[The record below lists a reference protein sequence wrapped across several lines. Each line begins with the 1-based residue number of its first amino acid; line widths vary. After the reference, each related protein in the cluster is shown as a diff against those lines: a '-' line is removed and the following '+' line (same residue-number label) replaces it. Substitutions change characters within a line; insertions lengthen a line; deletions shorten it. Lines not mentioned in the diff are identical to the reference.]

1 MTSSTNPEARLNE
14 LGITLPDLSAAPA
27 GTAGPFAA
35 NNVPVVRT
43 GNLLFL
49 SGNVGVGPAGE
60 RIAGKLGREFTVEQG
75 YDAARQA
82 GMRLLARLKAELG
95 SLDEVARI
103 VKVVAFVNSMPEFT
117 DPPRVANGASD
128 LFTDIFGE
136 NGRHARS
143 AVGVATLPGGAPVEV
158 EMVVEVR

>member
-1 MTSSTNPEARLNE
+1 MTNQAGPEARLKE
-14 LGITLPDLSAAPA
+14 LGIVLPDLAATAAAPN
-27 GTAGPFAA
+27 PFAA
-35 NNVPVVRT
+35 NNVPIVRT

-49 SGNVGVGPAGE
+49 SGNVGVGPNGE
-60 RIAGKLGREFTVEQG
+60 RIAGKLGRDLSIEQG

-82 GMRLLARLKAELG
+82 GIRLLARLKAELG
-95 SLDEVARI
+95 SLDQITRI
-103 VKVVAFVNSMPEFT
+103 VKVVAFVNSMPDFT

-128 LFTDIFGE
+128 LFTEVFGE
-136 NGRHARS
+136 NGKHARS

>member
-1 MTSSTNPEARLNE
+1 MTSGTSPEARLSE
-14 LGITLPDLSAAPA
+14 LEITLPDLSAAAAAPN
-27 GTAGPFAA
+27 PFAA
-35 NNVPVVRT
+35 NNVPAVRT

-49 SGNVGVGPAGE
+49 SGNIGVGPNGE
-60 RIAGKLGREFTVEQG
+60 RIAGKLGREVTVEQG
-75 YDAARQA
+75 YESARQA
-82 GMRLLARLKAELG
+82 GIRQLARLKAELG
-95 SLDEVARI
+95 SLDEVTRI

-128 LFTDIFGE
+128 LFTDVFGE
-136 NGRHARS
+136 NGKHARS

>member
-1 MTSSTNPEARLNE
+1 MTSHTSPEARLNE
-14 LGITLPDLSAAPA
+14 LGIALPDLSGAP
-27 GTAGPFAA
+27 TAPNPFAA
-35 NNVPVVRT
+35 NNVPAVRT
-43 GNLLFL
+43 GNLVFL
-49 SGNVGVGPAGE
+49 SGNIGVGPNGE
-60 RIAGKLGREFTVEQG
+60 RIAGKLGRELTVEQG
-75 YDAARQA
+75 YEAARQA
-82 GMRLLARLKAELG
+82 GIRLLARLKAELG
-95 SLDEVARI
+95 SLDEVTRI

-128 LFTDIFGE
+128 LFSDVFGE